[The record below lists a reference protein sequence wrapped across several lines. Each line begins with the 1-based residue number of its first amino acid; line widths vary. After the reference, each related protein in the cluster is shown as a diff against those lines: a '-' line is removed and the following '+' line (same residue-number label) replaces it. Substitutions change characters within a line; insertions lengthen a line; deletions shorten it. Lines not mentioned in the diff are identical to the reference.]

1 MQTQQGGRLLPQLLE
16 PVMVAVGRSA
26 RGDVAGGATATG
38 RGDVVVVVDVGGELV
53 VVVVGIVVLEV
64 VVVVSGVASA

>member
-1 MQTQQGGRLLPQLLE
+1 MQTEQGGRLLPQLLE

-26 RGDVAGGATATG
+26 RGVAGGATATG

-64 VVVVSGVASA
+64 MVVVGGVASA